1 MSQNT
6 VAAKRYARALFE
18 VAAQQQKG
26 LEVEEELRA
35 IVSAIEGD
43 GDIQKFIAT
52 PNIPQSVKVNVLKQ
66 ALKGKVSQPVLST
79 LELLLDKG
87 RTELFGELLNSY
99 VKIQGEALGFAD
111 AVVYSTYP
119 LNDSEKEQV
128 AAEFGRV
135 ANKEI
140 RVNNVVDKGLLGGLK
155 VVIGDKLYDGSLAGK
170 LERLEKSFNRRAK

>member
-66 ALKGKVSQPVLST
+66 ALEGKVSQPVLST

-87 RTELFGELLNSY
+87 RTELFAELLNSY

-128 AAEFGRV
+128 AAEFGTV
-135 ANKEI
+135 ANKKI